1 MGYLVATSGRILLPV
16 SVESQALTVLEV
28 RVAQRPG
35 RYSPDVP
42 VEDLDDLAR
51 YAGATAQREGD
62 WVTLSTRKDEPPTW
76 SDQAAAFYENLS
88 GWAREGEVRLESQ
101 DGSRWTYLYE
111 PESMR
116 TLGSP
121 PGAAPRSGSA
131 PVVLPT
137 AAPEPPDP
145 AAPVPPA
152 PASESPLPPTG
163 PPSGSP
169 SAPPAWEIPP
179 SLLGGDDEPRRPGGA
194 RTGLM
199 VLLLVAGVICIIG
212 LAALVAGL

>member
-1 MGYLVATSGRILLPV
+1 MGYLVATSGRILLPA

-42 VEDLDDLAR
+42 VEGLDDLAR

-111 PESMR
+111 PETVR

-121 PGAAPRSGSA
+121 PGAAPRSTSTPVA
-131 PVVLPT
+131 PPT
-137 AAPEPPDP
+137 AAPEPPAP
-145 AAPVPPA
+145 AAPAPPA
-152 PASESPLPPTG
+152 PATEPPLPP
-163 PPSGSP
+163 PA
-169 SAPPAWEIPP
+169 APPAWEIPP
-179 SLLGGDDEPRRPGGA
+179 SLLGGVDEPPRANGA

-199 VLLLVAGVICIIG
+199 ILLLVAGVICIIG